1 MNREIIHNQLSE
13 LLEAIQEEYEIIRA
27 NEGRI
32 PQIEFDIL
40 LDNIRKFYEHLHL
53 LQKVRAGHAPSLPSQ
68 PPLPVQTRH
77 APPLPSQPP
86 LPVQTGHAPS
96 LPAPDE
102 PGHAPPLPPSPP
114 PEIKA
119 VERPRSAIRQEEAAE
134 KKTKTADLDL
144 FAGEEPTFNMKL
156 REAREMSLPQKPE
169 PVEHLK
175 QLISINDKFIFMN
188 ELFDG
193 NLKEYNDTVETLNRF
208 TSKNEAFDYL
218 DQLMKKNLWELESGT
233 LMKLKEIVE
242 RYYP

>member
-40 LDNIRKFYEHLHL
+40 LDNIRKLYEQLHL
-53 LQKVRAGHAPSLPSQ
+53 LQKVQAGHAPPVPAS
-68 PPLPVQTRH
+68 PPV
-77 APPLPSQPP
+77 APPLPTSP
-86 LPVQTGHAPS
+86 
-96 LPAPDE
+96 PDE
-102 PGHAPPLPPSPP
+102 PVHAPPLPPSPS

-119 VERPRSAIRQEEAAE
+119 VERPRSAIRKEEAAE